1 MALYPIRLLKDKNRH
16 PFFPFNTLESVLVD
30 GTNKTLADILDDIYN
45 KEEINTMFATELS
58 KFTIYPSVSQLPV
71 TARVGAVA
79 TVSSGGVDTMYIFYQ
94 DAWHILTQKGD
105 KGDKGDKG
113 EIGPQGPQ
121 GIQGP
126 KGDKGDK
133 GDDGGV
139 MILAEDNDA
148 TKIQKALSCL
158 NSNQSQLVRPLFY
171 RTNDTN
177 SVYPCVQYSK
187 STSGNGFSFMLLMED
202 ELCGMLMT
210 IENNAITE
218 NFMTVSLS
226 SIILPTIAGYDA
238 TKTQVLKNITGTL
251 NWQEG
256 SSDTGWLYTTNMH
269 SSALGPWHNYG
280 VAGTLHGRKI
290 GNIVELNSELRF
302 DGGEVEPVIFQL
314 NEAFRPT
321 QKIYATLR
329 MISLG
334 DGAVGF
340 SCNISIDTN
349 GNITI
354 EDGAIMNEIALSAVA
369 LYAYGNIMYFV

>member
-1 MALYPIRLLKDKNRH
+1 
-16 PFFPFNTLESVLVD
+16 
-30 GTNKTLADILDDIYN
+30 
-45 KEEINTMFATELS
+45 
-58 KFTIYPSVSQLPV
+58 
-71 TARVGAVA
+71 
-79 TVSSGGVDTMYIFYQ
+79 
-94 DAWHILTQKGD
+94 
-105 KGDKGDKG
+105 
-113 EIGPQGPQ
+113 
-121 GIQGP
+121 
-126 KGDKGDK
+126 
-133 GDDGGV
+133 

-187 STSGNGFSFMLLMED
+187 SVDGGEVFSFMLLMED
-202 ELCGMLMT
+202 ELHGMLMT
-210 IENNAITE
+210 IKNDAITE
-218 NFMTVSLS
+218 NFITASLS
-226 SIILPTIAGYDA
+226 SIIFPAIAGYDA
-238 TKTQVLKNITGTL
+238 TKTQVLKNVTGTL

-256 SSDTGWLYTTNMH
+256 SSDTGWLYTNNMH

-280 VAGTLHGRKI
+280 VAGTLYGRKM
-290 GNIVELNSELRF
+290 GNIVELNTAFRF
-302 DGGEVEPVIFQL
+302 DGGEVDPVIFQL

-329 MISLG
+329 MITLG
-334 DGAVGF
+334 DGAVGY

-354 EDGAIMNEIALSAVA
+354 EDGAVMNEIAMAAVA